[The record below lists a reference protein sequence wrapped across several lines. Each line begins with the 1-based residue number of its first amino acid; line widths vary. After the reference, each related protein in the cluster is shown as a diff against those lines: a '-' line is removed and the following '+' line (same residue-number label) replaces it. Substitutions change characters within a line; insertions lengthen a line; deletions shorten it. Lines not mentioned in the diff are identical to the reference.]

1 VPTSGKLWEGVL
13 PGVLREL
20 YVGRKTG
27 VLSFSRNDERRNLH
41 VRGGH
46 IVNADTS
53 VREDRMGE
61 VMVREGLL
69 SPADLKRAR
78 GFALRDKRRLGEVL
92 IDLGLLDARGLEEAL
107 EMHVHAVL
115 AAVFSW
121 SDGTYEFRE
130 EPEIAGELGDVALRA
145 STGDLILEATRS
157 VKDPDVV
164 RYNLGDV
171 DRVLGLSSDPLLRFQ
186 RIALTPTD
194 GYLLSRIDGHLS
206 AREVMQL
213 IPLPTE
219 EAQRSLF
226 GLLSTGVVE
235 YLEDLPRR
243 QAAEPVLGRG
253 GRKPAAAATP
263 LVTAPASAGSEATP
277 EDAQPAAPS
286 SPAAPPLPPAVAPSA
301 PMGAD
306 PVPPPPPPPPEPSSM
321 DIRRSEILEA
331 YEGLRTRT
339 HYQVLEI
346 ERDASEAQVKEA
358 YFRMAKR
365 FHPDVH
371 HDLALHDLRDKL
383 EAVFI
388 RLGEAYE
395 VLRNARL
402 RASYERQL
410 GPAQAGGALANVAPA
425 GDDRASMVRSAEE
438 SILRAGRSVA
448 EEKYWEA
455 IQLLEASITRVD
467 GRIKQVGRI
476 LLARAYSKNPNW
488 VKPAEQL
495 LQQVIHEDPHNVD
508 AYFQLAG
515 IYRAGGLRSRAATM
529 LRRALELEPDHQE
542 ARSQLAALD
551 AESHSAPSE
560 PGGLLKKLLRRK

>member
-1 VPTSGKLWEGVL
+1 LWEGVL

-27 VLSFSRNDERRNLH
+27 VLSFSRKDERRNLH
-41 VRGGH
+41 LRGGH

-78 GFALRDKRRLGEVL
+78 GFALRDNRRLGEVL

-121 SDGTYEFRE
+121 SDGTYEFTE
-130 EPEIAGELGDVALRA
+130 QPGIESELGDVALRA

-164 RYNLGDV
+164 RYNLGDI

-186 RIALTPTD
+186 RIALTPAD
-194 GYLLSRIDGHLS
+194 GYLLSRIDGQLS

-213 IPLPTE
+213 IPLPSE
-219 EAQRSLF
+219 EAQSSLF

-235 YLEDLPRR
+235 YLDDMPRKH
-243 QAAEPVLGRG
+243 AAEPVLGRI
-253 GRKPAAAATP
+253 GRKAAPAPPAAPPSAEPAAEP
-263 LVTAPASAGSEATP
+263 APAAEAAVAP
-277 EDAQPAAPS
+277 PAPS
-286 SPAAPPLPPAVAPSA
+286 SPAAPPLPPPVAPSA
-301 PMGAD
+301 PLNTA
-306 PVPPPPPPPPEPSSM
+306 PVPEPTEM

-331 YEGLRTRT
+331 FDGLRTRT
-339 HYQVLEI
+339 HYELLGI
-346 ERDASEAQVKEA
+346 ARDASDAQVKEA

-365 FHPDVH
+365 FHPDAH

-402 RASYERQL
+402 RAAYERQL
-410 GPAQAGGALANVAPA
+410 GPAQAAGAVANVAPA
-425 GDDRASMVRSAEE
+425 GDDPNSLLRSAEE
-438 SILRAGRSVA
+438 SILRAARSVA

-455 IQLLEASITRVD
+455 IQLLETSITRVD

-476 LLARAYSKNPNW
+476 LLARSYAKNPNW
-488 VKPAEQL
+488 VKPAEEL
-495 LQQVIHEDPHNVD
+495 LQQVIHEDPRNAD
-508 AYFQLAG
+508 AHFHLAG
-515 IYRAGGLRSRAATM
+515 IYRAGGLKSRAATM
-529 LRRALELEPDHQE
+529 LRKALEIQPDHEE
-542 ARSQLAALD
+542 ARAQLAALEGD
-551 AESHSAPSE
+551 SHPAPTE
-560 PGGLLKKLLRRK
+560 TGGLFKKLLRRK